1 MRSENGSVL
10 RWEPEFTRRFI
21 RIAVPI
27 VLQMLVSASLNLVDN
42 FMVSSLG
49 DDAYSAVSQANRYT
63 FVFQIFLF
71 GCSSGSAIF
80 LSQFWGKR
88 DVSNV
93 KKVMAIN
100 LRLSLIFALLFATF
114 ALCAPNFIASWFLRE
129 GVSREL
135 AADYLRIV
143 AFGYIIQ
150 SVDTCFS
157 ATLKSC
163 ERTNIPM
170 IAAIISILTNTF
182 LNFCLI
188 YGNLGFP
195 RLGVR
200 GAAIATVIAASVS
213 LAINVTISYKKRLP
227 SAIDKTSFILPD
239 KAFMKR
245 FAKTILPVILNE
257 GLWSLG
263 MMMYSV
269 FYGSYGNEVVA
280 GISVFNTIDNII
292 FVLIYGIMNS
302 SAIIVGMA
310 IGADDMKSARLYSR
324 RMLVG
329 GVLIS
334 IVLGIIM
341 FFMRD
346 SMVSLFSGV
355 SDTARSTASVLLMLV
370 SFALPIKCV
379 NSVMIVGILRAGG
392 DSLFSMLLEIGT
404 VWGIGVPLLAMAV
417 YLWGLPIEQAFLFT
431 FAEEIVK
438 VAVSVPRYISGK
450 WMHNLV
456 KTGLEAKTDEC

>member
-1 MRSENGSVL
+1 MLSEKGSII
-10 RWEPEFTRRFI
+10 RWEPEFTRRFF

-27 VLQMLVSASLNLVDN
+27 ILQMLVSASLNLVDN

-88 DVSNV
+88 DVKSV
-93 KKVMAIN
+93 QKVMAIN
-100 LRLSLIFALLFATF
+100 LRISVLVALLFASF
-114 ALCAPNFIASWFLRE
+114 AMCAPEFIASWFLRA
-129 GVSREL
+129 GASREL

-143 AFGYIIQ
+143 ALGYLIQ
-150 SVDTCFS
+150 SVDNCFS

-170 IAAIISILTNTF
+170 IAAIISILVNTF
-182 LNFCLI
+182 MNFCLI
-188 YGNLGFP
+188 YGNFGLP
-195 RLGVR
+195 RLGVK
-200 GAAIATVIAASVS
+200 GAAIATVFAAAVS
-213 LAINVTISYKKRLP
+213 LTINVTLSYRKRLP
-227 SAIDKTSFILPD
+227 SAINKESFILPD

-269 FYGSYGNEVVA
+269 FYGNYGNEVVS
-280 GISVFNTIDNII
+280 GISIFNTIDNII
-292 FVLIYGIMNS
+292 YVLIYGIMNS

-310 IGADDMKSARLYSR
+310 IGADDFKAAKLYSK
-324 RMLVG
+324 RMLIG
-329 GVLIS
+329 GVMIS
-334 IVLGIIM
+334 VVLGIVM

-370 SFALPIKCV
+370 SFALPIKCM

-392 DSLFSMLLEIGT
+392 DSLFSMILEIGT

-417 YLWGLPIEQAFLFT
+417 YLWGLPIQLAFLFT

-438 VAVSVPRYISGK
+438 IAISLPRYISGK

-456 KTGLEAKTDEC
+456 KTGRVAKTDEC